1 VALGDFLDRLGPTLA
16 SGILLAILTAAT
28 TAIVVGR
35 DHVAASNVRL
45 GNHDAE
51 IARLRA
57 DLESF
62 RAPGGRFTVHDGA
75 RLQGQLDD
83 HERRLREQETRPP
96 RLSQALTVAVEDVQE
111 LKEKCLINAEA
122 VKHLSSEQ
130 ERLCQRLRQC
140 DAPAERRSQR

>member
-1 VALGDFLDRLGPTLA
+1 
-16 SGILLAILTAAT
+16 
-28 TAIVVGR
+28 
-35 DHVAASNVRL
+35 VRF
-45 GNHDAE
+45 GHYDAD
-51 IARLRA
+51 IAKLRS

-96 RLSQALTVAVEDVQE
+96 RLSPALTGAVEDIAE

-122 VKHLSSEQ
+122 IKHILGEQ
-130 ERLCQRLRQC
+130 ERLCARLRQC
-140 DAPAERRSQR
+140 DAAPRR

>member
-83 HERRLREQETRPP
+83 HERRIREQETRPP
-96 RLSQALTVAVEDVQE
+96 RLSPALTGAVDDIAE
-111 LKEKCLINAEA
+111 LKEKCTICGEA
-122 VKHLSSEQ
+122 IKHITSEQ
-130 ERLCQRLRQC
+130 DRLCQRLRQC
-140 DAPAERRSQR
+140 DAAPRR